1 LSTYLD
7 GWQALHGGYDP
18 RGNRLVRW
26 WLSLSYA
33 VARPLA
39 TRRVSPDLVTL
50 FALLLAAAAVGPAAA
65 GEWWL
70 LLAAALVVL
79 SGLLDNV
86 DGAVALL
93 TGRATPW
100 GAVVDAV
107 TDRIADLLFLVA
119 LLLAGAPALACAL
132 GGALMFLPEYLRAR
146 AAAAGMTEVG
156 VVTVWERPT
165 RVIVT
170 AAFLV
175 AGAVVGDPWPA
186 LGAWTWVAL
195 GAVGLVQLAVVVRR
209 RLGTERLGRPDE
221 LSHDGRR
228 EPDEG

>member
-1 LSTYLD
+1 VGDQEGVERLTTLEEYLD
-7 GWQALHGGYDP
+7 GWQALHGDYDP
-18 RGNRLVRW
+18 RGNPLVRR

-39 TRRVSPDLVTL
+39 VARVSPDLVTL
-50 FALLLAAAAVGPAAA
+50 LAVLLAAAALGPAAA
-65 GEWWL
+65 GGWWL
-70 LLAAALVVL
+70 LLAAAMVVL

-86 DGAVALL
+86 DGAVAVL

-100 GAVVDAV
+100 GAVLDAV
-107 TDRIADLLFLVA
+107 VDRIADLLFLAA
-119 LLLAGAPALACAL
+119 LLLAGAPVVACAL
-132 GGALMFLPEYLRAR
+132 GGALMFLLEYLRAR
-146 AAAAGMTEVG
+146 AAAAGLTDVG

-186 LGAWTWVAL
+186 LGAWAWVGL
-195 GAVGLVQLAVVVRR
+195 GAVGLVQLAVAVRR
-209 RLGTERLGRPDE
+209 RLR
-221 LSHDGRR
+221 
-228 EPDEG
+228 

>member
-1 LSTYLD
+1 VGDQEGVERLTSLEEYLD
-7 GWQALHGGYDP
+7 GWQALHGDYDP
-18 RGNRLVRW
+18 RGNPLVRR

-39 TRRVSPDLVTL
+39 VARVSPDLVTL
-50 FALLLAAAAVGPAAA
+50 LAVLLAAAALGPAAA
-65 GEWWL
+65 GGWWL
-70 LLAAALVVL
+70 LLAAAMVVL

-86 DGAVALL
+86 DGAVAVL

-100 GAVVDAV
+100 GAVLDAV
-107 TDRIADLLFLVA
+107 VDRIADLLFLAA
-119 LLLAGAPALACAL
+119 LLLAGAPVVACAL
-132 GGALMFLPEYLRAR
+132 GGALMFLLEYLRAR
-146 AAAAGMTEVG
+146 AAAAGLTDVG

-186 LGAWTWVAL
+186 LGAWAWVGL
-195 GAVGLVQLAVVVRR
+195 GAIGLVQLAVTVRR
-209 RLGTERLGRPDE
+209 RLR
-221 LSHDGRR
+221 
-228 EPDEG
+228 

>member
-1 LSTYLD
+1 VGDQEGIERLTTLEEYLD
-7 GWQALHGGYDP
+7 GWQALHGDYDP
-18 RGNRLVRW
+18 RGNPLVRR

-39 TRRVSPDLVTL
+39 VARVSPDLVTL
-50 FALLLAAAAVGPAAA
+50 LAVLLAAAALGPAAA
-65 GEWWL
+65 GGWWL
-70 LLAAALVVL
+70 LLAAAMVVL

-86 DGAVALL
+86 DGAVAVL

-100 GAVVDAV
+100 GAVLDAV
-107 TDRIADLLFLVA
+107 VDRIADLLFLAA
-119 LLLAGAPALACAL
+119 LLLAGAPVVACAL
-132 GGALMFLPEYLRAR
+132 GGALMFLLEYLRAR
-146 AAAAGMTEVG
+146 AAAAGLTDVG

-186 LGAWTWVAL
+186 LGAWAWVGL
-195 GAVGLVQLAVVVRR
+195 GAVGLVQLAVAVRR
-209 RLGTERLGRPDE
+209 RLR
-221 LSHDGRR
+221 
-228 EPDEG
+228 

>member
-1 LSTYLD
+1 VGDQEGVERLTSLEEYLD

-18 RGNRLVRW
+18 RGNPLVRW

-33 VARPLA
+33 VARPFA
-39 TRRVSPDLVTL
+39 VARVSPDLVTL
-50 FALLLAAAAVGPAAA
+50 LAVLLAAAALGPAAA
-65 GEWWL
+65 GGWWL
-70 LLAAALVVL
+70 LLAAAMVVL

-86 DGAVALL
+86 DGAVAVL

-100 GAVVDAV
+100 GAVLDAV
-107 TDRIADLLFLVA
+107 ADRIADLLFLAA
-119 LLLAGAPALACAL
+119 LLLAGAPVVACAL
-132 GGALMFLPEYLRAR
+132 GGALMFLLEYVRAR
-146 AAAAGMTEVG
+146 VAAAGLTDVG

-186 LGAWTWVAL
+186 LGAWAWVGL

-209 RLGTERLGRPDE
+209 RLR
-221 LSHDGRR
+221 
-228 EPDEG
+228 

>member
-1 LSTYLD
+1 VGDQEGVERLTTLEEYLD
-7 GWQALHGGYDP
+7 GWQALHGDYDP
-18 RGNRLVRW
+18 RGNPLVRW

-39 TRRVSPDLVTL
+39 VARVSPDLVTL
-50 FALLLAAAAVGPAAA
+50 LAVLLAAAALGPTAA
-65 GEWWL
+65 GGWWL
-70 LLAAALVVL
+70 LLAAAMVVL

-86 DGAVALL
+86 DGAVAVL

-100 GAVVDAV
+100 GAVLDAV
-107 TDRIADLLFLVA
+107 ADRVADLLFLAA
-119 LLLAGAPALACAL
+119 LLLAGAPVVACAL
-132 GGALMFLPEYLRAR
+132 GGALMFLLEYLRAR
-146 AAAAGMTEVG
+146 AAAAGLTDVG

-186 LGAWTWVAL
+186 LGAWAWVGL
-195 GAVGLVQLAVVVRR
+195 GAVGLVQLAVAVRR
-209 RLGTERLGRPDE
+209 RLR
-221 LSHDGRR
+221 
-228 EPDEG
+228 

>member
-1 LSTYLD
+1 VGDQEGVERLTSLEEYLD

-18 RGNRLVRW
+18 RGNPLVRW

-33 VARPLA
+33 VARPFA
-39 TRRVSPDLVTL
+39 AARVSPDLVTVL
-50 FALLLAAAAVGPAAA
+50 AVLLAAAALGPAAA
-65 GEWWL
+65 GGWWL

-86 DGAVALL
+86 DGAVAVL

-100 GAVVDAV
+100 GAVLDAV
-107 TDRIADLLFLVA
+107 ADRIADLLLLVT
-119 LLLAGAPALACAL
+119 LLLAGAPVVACAL
-132 GGALMFLPEYLRAR
+132 GGALMFLLEYLRAR
-146 AAAAGMTEVG
+146 VAAAGLTDVG

-186 LGAWTWVAL
+186 LGAWAWVGL

-209 RLGTERLGRPDE
+209 RLR
-221 LSHDGRR
+221 
-228 EPDEG
+228 

>member
-1 LSTYLD
+1 VDDREGVERLTSLTGYLD

-33 VARPLA
+33 VARSFA
-39 TRRVSPDLVTL
+39 VARVRPDLVTL
-50 FALLLAAAAVGPAAA
+50 LALLMAAGALGPAVA
-65 GEWWL
+65 GGWWL

-86 DGAVALL
+86 DGAVAVL
-93 TGRATPW
+93 TGRTTPW
-100 GAVVDAV
+100 GAVLDAV
-107 TDRIADLLFLVA
+107 TDRVADLLYLAA
-119 LLLAGAPALACAL
+119 LLLAGGPVVACAL
-132 GGALMFLPEYLRAR
+132 GGALMFLLEYLRAR
-146 AAAAGMTEVG
+146 AATEGMTEVG

-175 AGAVVGDPWPA
+175 AGGVVGDPWPA
-186 LGAWTWVAL
+186 LGAWAWVGL
-195 GAVGLVQLAVVVRR
+195 GAVGLGQLVVVVRR
-209 RLGTERLGRPDE
+209 RLT
-221 LSHDGRR
+221 H
-228 EPDEG
+228 

>member
-1 LSTYLD
+1 VGDQEGVERLTTLEEYLD
-7 GWQALHGGYDP
+7 GWQALHGDYDP
-18 RGNRLVRW
+18 RGNPLVRR

-39 TRRVSPDLVTL
+39 VARVSPDLVTL
-50 FALLLAAAAVGPAAA
+50 LAVLLAAAALGPAAA
-65 GEWWL
+65 GGWWL
-70 LLAAALVVL
+70 LLAAAMVVL

-86 DGAVALL
+86 DGAVAVL

-100 GAVVDAV
+100 GAVLDAV
-107 TDRIADLLFLVA
+107 VDRIADLLFLAA
-119 LLLAGAPALACAL
+119 LLLAGAPVVACAL
-132 GGALMFLPEYLRAR
+132 GGALMFLLEYLRAR
-146 AAAAGMTEVG
+146 AAAAGLTDVG

-186 LGAWTWVAL
+186 LGAWAWVGF
-195 GAVGLVQLAVVVRR
+195 GAIGLVQLAVTVRR
-209 RLGTERLGRPDE
+209 RLR
-221 LSHDGRR
+221 
-228 EPDEG
+228 

>member
-1 LSTYLD
+1 VGDQEGVERLTTLEEYLD
-7 GWQALHGGYDP
+7 GWQALHGDYDP
-18 RGNRLVRW
+18 RGNPLVRR

-39 TRRVSPDLVTL
+39 VARVSPDLVTL
-50 FALLLAAAAVGPAAA
+50 LAVLLAAAALGPAAA
-65 GEWWL
+65 GGWWL
-70 LLAAALVVL
+70 LLAAAMVVL

-86 DGAVALL
+86 DGAVAVL

-100 GAVVDAV
+100 GAVLDAV
-107 TDRIADLLFLVA
+107 ADRVADLLFLAA
-119 LLLAGAPALACAL
+119 LLLAGAPVVACAL
-132 GGALMFLPEYLRAR
+132 GGALMFLLEYLRAR
-146 AAAAGMTEVG
+146 AAAAGLTDVG

-186 LGAWTWVAL
+186 LGAWAWVGF
-195 GAVGLVQLAVVVRR
+195 GAIGLVQLAVTVRR
-209 RLGTERLGRPDE
+209 RLR
-221 LSHDGRR
+221 
-228 EPDEG
+228 